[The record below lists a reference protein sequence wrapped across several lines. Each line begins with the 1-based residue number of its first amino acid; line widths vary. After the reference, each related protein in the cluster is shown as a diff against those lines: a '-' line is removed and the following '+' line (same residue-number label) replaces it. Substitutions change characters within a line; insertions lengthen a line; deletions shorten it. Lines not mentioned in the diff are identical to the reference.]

1 MRKLLESA
9 APERTFLEP
18 SDFFVFTML
27 LAVRR
32 NTGAPFGAMLFS
44 LLYRERWKP
53 VEASMLLSLMG
64 FSLVS
69 VTCNHTTFKQQL
81 QQR

>member
-18 SDFFVFTML
+18 SDFFVFSML
-27 LAVRR
+27 LAVLR

-44 LLYRERWKP
+44 
-53 VEASMLLSLMG
+53 
-64 FSLVS
+64 FLVS
-69 VTCNHTTFKQQL
+69 LPRELAVFLTADFFPGPL
-81 QQR
+81 P